1 MNASAGGLEDRATS
15 LEDLRPEA
23 HWMSH
28 SWALPRPQAPSA
40 TSDNLPPRLDE
51 TDLMRFKGKISEWN
65 DDRGFGFIAPAEAGA
80 RVLCHIKASADR
92 SSRPEVGKTVTY
104 ELAKDARGRPR
115 ASQIRYAGSVK
126 PPPVASQPSRSS
138 LTQAVVGAS
147 VFLLGLAA
155 LVVTSRAP
163 WWLLPWYLVLSV
175 VTFMLYGWDKV
186 SARGGH
192 WRTQESTLNGLA
204 LLGLRNI
211 SCREAEGEQVIETVG
226 GCGAAAVPVL
236 DLDQINP
243 QGPED
248 LVEGHPVFDRG

>member
-1 MNASAGGLEDRATS
+1 MSHPRA
-15 LEDLRPEA
+15 LAQPEA
-23 HWMSH
+23 
-28 SWALPRPQAPSA
+28 PSV

-80 RVLCHIKASADR
+80 RVFCHIKAFADR

-104 ELAKDARGRPR
+104 ELANDARGRPR

-204 LLGLRNI
+204 LLGGWPGGWIAQYAWRHKSRKTSFQVEFWSATLANVVVLVFLI
-211 SCREAEGEQVIETVG
+211 GAETQ
-226 GCGAAAVPVL
+226 L
-236 DLDQINP
+236 
-243 QGPED
+243 
-248 LVEGHPVFDRG
+248 

>member
-1 MNASAGGLEDRATS
+1 
-15 LEDLRPEA
+15 
-23 HWMSH
+23 MSH
-28 SWALPRPQAPSA
+28 PWALARPDAPSV

-65 DDRGFGFIAPAEAGA
+65 DDRGFGFIAPAETGA
-80 RVLCHIKASADR
+80 RVFCHIKAFADR
-92 SSRPEVGKTVTY
+92 SSRPEVGTIVTY
-104 ELAKDARGRPR
+104 ELAKDAHGRPR

-204 LLGLRNI
+204 LLGGWPGGWIAQYAWRHKSRKTSFQVEFWSATLANVVVLVFLI
-211 SCREAEGEQVIETVG
+211 GAETQ
-226 GCGAAAVPVL
+226 L
-236 DLDQINP
+236 
-243 QGPED
+243 
-248 LVEGHPVFDRG
+248 